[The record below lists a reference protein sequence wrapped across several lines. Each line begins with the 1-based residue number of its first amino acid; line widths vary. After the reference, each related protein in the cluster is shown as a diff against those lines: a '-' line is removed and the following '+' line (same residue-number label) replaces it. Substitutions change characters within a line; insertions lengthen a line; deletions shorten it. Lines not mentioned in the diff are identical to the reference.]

1 MYNCLG
7 RGGNMR
13 ILLAEDEKRMAAALA
28 ALLRQEKYDVDHMAD
43 GASALTALESGVYDI
58 AVLDVMMP
66 EMNGFE
72 VSRQARNKGIKT
84 PILMLT
90 AKSQLDDKVEG
101 LDSGADDY
109 LIKPFGIMELVSRCK
124 ALLRRANR
132 LMPVL
137 AYETIEMDDERHR
150 VTADGVDV
158 ELTFKEYALL
168 KYLLENSGTAVTR
181 ERLMDA
187 VWGFAFTGET
197 RTVDMHIKTL
207 RKKLGPSGALI
218 LTVRNVGYQLGR

>member
-1 MYNCLG
+1 MALVY
-7 RGGNMR
+7 
-13 ILLAEDEKRMAAALA
+13 IVEDDIDIREMETYALKSAGLSVDAFADSETFFETLA
-28 ALLRQEKYDVDHMAD
+28 ARLPDLVLLDIMLPGED
-43 GASALTALESGVYDI
+43 GLGVLKKLREGHATQAI
-58 AVLDVMMP
+58 PIMM
-66 EMNGFE
+66 
-72 VSRQARNKGIKT
+72 V
-84 PILMLT
+84 T
-90 AKSQLDDKVEG
+90 AKTSEADRVKG

-132 LMPVL
+132 LVPVL

-150 VTADGVDV
+150 VTVEGRDV

-168 KYLLENSGTAVTR
+168 KFLLENCGATVTR
-181 ERLMDA
+181 ERMMEA

-207 RKKLGPSGALI
+207 RHKLGSAGALI
-218 LTVRNVGYQLGR
+218 YTVRNVGYQLGR